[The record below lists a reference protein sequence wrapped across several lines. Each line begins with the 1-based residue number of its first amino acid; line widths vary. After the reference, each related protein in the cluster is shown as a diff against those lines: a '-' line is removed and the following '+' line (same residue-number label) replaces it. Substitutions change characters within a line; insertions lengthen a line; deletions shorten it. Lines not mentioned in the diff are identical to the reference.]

1 MIVEKPLFLILK
13 NVGVLVRVRGRS
25 RNKVRVRSSWIEM
38 RFFRVKRK
46 ENLCWSLCCSRVVLR
61 LVYVKT

>member
-1 MIVEKPLFLILK
+1 MEKPLFLILK

-38 RFFRVKRK
+38 RFFRVKEK
-46 ENLCWSLCCSRVVLR
+46 KTSAGVYVVLE
-61 LVYVKT
+61 LEND

>member
-38 RFFRVKRK
+38 RFFSCKKKRK
-46 ENLCWSLCCSRVVLR
+46 LVLESM
-61 LVYVKT
+61 LF